1 MADDAALTLHHT
13 GEGYEY
19 VRCRSGGDDAT
30 VYIHRLVF
38 VAEHGLDALPAGWHV
53 HHEISIP
60 WLNTPSNL
68 VAVEPAAHSRHHL
81 QGEPLSADGGVR
93 E

>member
-1 MADDAALTLHHT
+1 MTDGDHPTLHLT

-30 VYIHRLVF
+30 VYVHRLLY
-38 VAEHGLDALPAGWHV
+38 VAENGLDALPPGWHV
-53 HHEISIP
+53 HHDVSIP

-68 VAVEPAAHSRHHL
+68 TAVDPLDHSRHHL
-81 QGEPLSADGGVR
+81 QGEPLATDGGLR